1 MGDSITEGDVKEFSK
16 SKKLLYHLEIGD
28 YVAQD
33 EVVALVE
40 TDKVT
45 IDIRCPDAGVITKIY
60 A

>member
-16 SKKLLYHLEIGD
+16 KIGD